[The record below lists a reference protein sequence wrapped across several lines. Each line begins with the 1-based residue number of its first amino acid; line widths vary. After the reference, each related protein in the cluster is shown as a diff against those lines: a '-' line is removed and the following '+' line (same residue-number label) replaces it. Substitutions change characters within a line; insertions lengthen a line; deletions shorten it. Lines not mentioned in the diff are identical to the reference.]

1 MNRPHEATP
10 MHASPPRPV
19 VVASQPTPLYL
30 ARQDALDNARE
41 AQQALGRAHDYLER
55 AQRRHDAALATLA
68 ALEDWYWN
76 LREVRP

>member
-1 MNRPHEATP
+1 
-10 MHASPPRPV
+10 MHAPPPRPV

-30 ARQDALDNARE
+30 ARQQALEDARE

-55 AQRRHDAALATLA
+55 AQRRHEAALAQLA
-68 ALEDWYWN
+68 ALDAWHSN